1 MDREAWWA
9 AAHGVAWLSNFHFTS
24 LSGSISL
31 IILDALHMLYHVE
44 IVLHDFFFF
53 KCDRNTLEVIM
64 QENAR
69 IWLRL

>member
-53 KCDRNTLEVIM
+53 
-64 QENAR
+64 
-69 IWLRL
+69 